1 MSSSHA
7 SERRR
12 RGVLALVAI
21 AGATAAAP
29 AARASKWTGPTMVV
43 VEAER
48 FRRVDC
54 PAEGQVPA
62 AGAETMRWLL
72 PRDRVCLAARW
83 TRVVEARNAWP
94 PAMTDAFMQRL
105 GRRIYTAG
113 DRVPPGRAEVLLEP
127 MPAYEGKAVSGASI
141 RTRLVTAGDAVFRL
155 DASGLAR
162 VAPTDGPYRDTFRV
176 DLGWSR
182 WQIGNL
188 AAGEREAVV
197 VTLILKQS
205 CLPAPVDLAR
215 CAVYANL
222 ARSAAGAPPFQTLRV
237 SGTLALDPAASI
249 AFLAFLGTIDLDAR
263 PDPDV
268 ANGAGRYRIHARIT
282 PGDIEILP

>member
-1 MSSSHA
+1 VSSSHG

-12 RGVLALVAI
+12 RRRRVLALVAI
-21 AGATAAAP
+21 AGANAAAP

-43 VEAER
+43 VEAAG

-54 PAEGQVPA
+54 PAEGRLRA
-62 AGAETMRWLL
+62 AGAKTIQWLV
-72 PRDRVCLAARW
+72 PRGPVCLAARW

-113 DRVPPGRAEVLLEP
+113 DKAPPGRAEVLLLP
-127 MPAYEGKAVSGASI
+127 APAYEDGEAISGASI

-155 DASGLAR
+155 DANGLAR
-162 VAPTDGPYRDTFRV
+162 AAPTDGPYRDTFRV
-176 DLGWSR
+176 DLRWSR

-188 AAGEREAVV
+188 AAGERETVG
-197 VTLILKQS
+197 VTLDVKQS

-215 CAVYANL
+215 CAVYANFD
-222 ARSAAGAPPFQTLRV
+222 RSAAGALPFQTQKV

-249 AFLAFLGTIDLDAR
+249 TFLGSIDLDAHA
-263 PDPDV
+263 DPDI
-268 ANGAGRYRIHARIT
+268 ANGAGGYRIHARIT
-282 PGDIEILP
+282 PGEIEILP